1 MPAKTRRNIAVVTG
15 TRAEYGI
22 LRTVLAAI
30 DAHHKLRLRL
40 VVTGMHLVRK
50 FGHTIDEIRD
60 DGWRIDAR
68 VPMQTHVDDP
78 TAQSEGLARGIA
90 GLARAFKVLDPDFVV
105 VLGDRIEA
113 FAAASAAVM
122 CRRLLA
128 HIHGG
133 DVATGDIDDALRHA
147 ITKLAHVHFP
157 ATQDAARRI
166 RRLGEDPWRIHC
178 VGAPGMD
185 ELRDQLIK
193 RTTREF
199 DTTEYAGDKKYA
211 LLVRHPCTRLASEEE
226 KRTAQLIEAVRAESL
241 LPLVIYPN
249 SDPGNTGI
257 IRAIE
262 RAQKQGRVRAF
273 RSLPRD
279 VYLSLLRH
287 AEVLVGNSSS
297 GIIESAFLGTPAV
310 NVGDRQ
316 AGRLRASPA
325 VVDAHESPRALRSAI
340 RKARKMRLRAGTR
353 TAYGD
358 GRSGPRI
365 ARILAATKLTDRLAF
380 KRITY

>member
-1 MPAKTRRNIAVVTG
+1 VPARTRRNIAVVTG

-22 LRTVLAAI
+22 LRTVLGAV
-30 DAHHKLRLRL
+30 DAHPKLRLQL

-50 FGHTIDEIRD
+50 FGYTVDEIRD

-68 VPMQTHVDDP
+68 VPMQTHVDNP
-78 TAQSEGLARGIA
+78 TAQTHGLARGIA
-90 GLARAFKVLDPDFVV
+90 GLGRAFSVLDPDFVV

-133 DVATGDIDDALRHA
+133 DVATGDIDDSLRHA

-157 ATQDAARRI
+157 ATQDAAQRI
-166 RRLGEDPWRIHC
+166 RRLGEDPWRIHT

-185 ELRDQLIK
+185 ELRKQLAK
-193 RTTREF
+193 RTTPKF
-199 DTTEYAGDKKYA
+199 DAAEYAGDKEYA
-211 LLVRHPCTRLASEEE
+211 LLLRHPCTRSPTEEE
-226 KRTAQLIEAVRAESL
+226 KRTAQLIDAVRAESL
-241 LPLVIYPN
+241 EPLIIYPN
-249 SDPGNTGI
+249 SDPGNSGI

-262 RAQKQGRVRAF
+262 RAQKQGRARAF

-279 VYLSLLRH
+279 LYLSLLQN

-310 NVGDRQ
+310 NVGLRQ
-316 AGRLRASPA
+316 TGRLRASPA
-325 VVDAHESPRALRSAI
+325 VIDAADSPSALRLAI
-340 RKARKMRLRAGTR
+340 RKARKLRPRAGTR

>member
-1 MPAKTRRNIAVVTG
+1 MPVKTRRNIAVVTG

-30 DAHHKLRLRL
+30 DAHPKLRLRL

-50 FGHTIDEIRD
+50 FGYTIDEIRG

-68 VPMQTHVDDP
+68 VPMQTHMDNP
-78 TAQSEGLARGIA
+78 TAQTEGLGRGIA
-90 GLARAFKVLDPDFVV
+90 GLGRAFNVLDPDFVV

-166 RRLGEDPWRIHC
+166 RRLGEDPWRIHT

-185 ELRDQLIK
+185 ELRDQLTK
-193 RTTREF
+193 RTTPEF
-199 DTTEYAGDKKYA
+199 DATEYAGDKKYA
-211 LLVRHPCTRLASEEE
+211 LLVRHPCTRSASEEE

-262 RAQKQGRVRAF
+262 RARKQGRVRAF

-325 VVDAHESPRALRSAI
+325 VVDAPESPRALRSAI
-340 RKARKMRLRAGTR
+340 RRARKMRPRAGTR

-365 ARILAATKLTDRLAF
+365 ARILAATKLSDRLAF